1 MSTRALSVGFIP
13 LVDAAPVIVAR
24 ELGFAEE
31 EGLDL
36 RLQRAPSWSLLRD
49 RLVHGES
56 DAAHML
62 SPVPV
67 AAALGIGGGAVRFDA
82 LSVLS
87 VNGNVIG
94 VSTAVANRLRD
105 AGYVPDFQDA
115 IAAGRALSA
124 LSGPLRV
131 GVPFP
136 FSMHAELLD
145 YWLSAFSEAG
155 DAKVQIRTVPP
166 PLMADAI
173 AADEIDAFCVGEPW
187 GSKTVENGDGE
198 LLLPSAAIWQF
209 APEKVLAARSDW
221 VAANPGLTARLLR
234 SVWKAA
240 VWLSRKD
247 KQSTVA
253 EILSWPEYLGIPVE
267 IIERAL
273 SGRILFNPRG
283 DMCKVPQMLEFHA
296 GAATFPWRSQ
306 AAWIGDRLAR
316 RFGIDTGAAIR
327 KASTVF
333 RSDIYRDVLGPMGA
347 DLPGASEK
355 IEGSLKLPTPV
366 ASDRGGLILGPDAF
380 FDGAIFDPHKKY

>member
-1 MSTRALSVGFIP
+1 MSTRSLKIGFMP

-36 RLQRAPSWSLLRD
+36 VLQRAPSWSLLRD

-56 DAAHML
+56 DAAQML

-67 AAALGIGGGAVRFDA
+67 AMALGLGGVPVQLDA

-94 VSTAVANRLRD
+94 VSTAVAQRLRD
-105 AGYVPDFQDA
+105 AGFVPDFCDA
-115 IAAGRALSA
+115 TAAGRALGA

-145 YWLSAFSEAG
+145 YWLSAFSDPSGAQ
-155 DAKVQIRTVPP
+155 VQIRTVPP

-173 AADEIDAFCVGEPW
+173 AADEIDVFCVGEPW

-198 LLLPSAAIWQF
+198 LLLPGAAIWQF

-221 VAANPGLTARLLR
+221 VAANPDSTARLLR
-234 SVWKAA
+234 AVWKAA
-240 VWLSRKD
+240 QWLSRKD
-247 KQSTVA
+247 KQSTIA
-253 EILSWPEYLGIPVE
+253 EILSWPENLAVPVE
-267 IIERAL
+267 MIERAL
-273 SGRILFNPRG
+273 SGRIMYTPRG
-283 DMCKVPQMLEFHA
+283 DARQVPHMLEFYS

-306 AAWIGDRLAR
+306 AAWIGCRLAR
-316 RFGIDTGAAIR
+316 RFDLDPAEAMR
-327 KASTVF
+327 KAAGVF
-333 RSDIYRDVLGPMGA
+333 RSDLYRQVLGPIGA
-347 DLPGASEK
+347 DQPGASEK
-355 IEGSLKLPTPV
+355 IEGSLKVPTPV
-366 ASDRGGLILGPDAF
+366 ASDRGDLILGPDTF
-380 FDGAIFDPHKKY
+380 FDGAIFDPYGDK

>member
-1 MSTRALSVGFIP
+1 MSTRTLSVGFIP

-49 RLVHGES
+49 RLVMGES
-56 DAAHML
+56 DAAQML

-67 AAALGIGGGAVRFDA
+67 AMALGLGGARVQLDA

-94 VSTAVANRLRD
+94 VSTAVAGRLRD
-105 AGYVPDFQDA
+105 AGFVPDFRDA
-115 IAAGRALSA
+115 NAAGRALSA
-124 LSGPLRV
+124 LSGPLRM

-136 FSMHAELLD
+136 FSMHAELLN
-145 YWLSAFSEAG
+145 YWLSAFG
-155 DAKVQIRTVPP
+155 DDTGAQVQIRTVPP

-198 LLLPSAAIWQF
+198 LLLPGAAIWQF
-209 APEKVLAARSDW
+209 APEKILAARSDW
-221 VAANPGLTARLLR
+221 VTDNPDATARLLR

-240 VWLSRKD
+240 LWLSKKD
-247 KQSTVA
+247 KQSTLA
-253 EILSWPEYLGIPVE
+253 EILSWPEYLGVPVE
-267 IIERAL
+267 MIERAL
-273 SGRILFNPRG
+273 SGRIMFTPRG
-283 DMCKVPQMLEFHA
+283 DVRHVPQMVEFFS

-306 AAWIGDRLAR
+306 AAWIGYRLAR
-316 RFGIDTGAAIR
+316 RFDLDPKEAIQKAAG
-327 KASTVF
+327 VF
-333 RSDIYRDVLGPMGA
+333 RSDLYRDALGPMGV
-347 DLPGASEK
+347 DQPGASEK
-355 IEGSLKLPTPV
+355 IEGSLQVPTPV
-366 ASDRGGLILGPDAF
+366 ASDRGGLILNPDAF
-380 FDGAIFDPHKKY
+380 FDGAIFDPYENY

>member
-1 MSTRALSVGFIP
+1 MSTRPLSVGFMP
-13 LVDAAPVIVAR
+13 LVDAAPIIVAH

-49 RLVHGES
+49 RLVMGES
-56 DAAHML
+56 DAAQML

-67 AAALGIGGGAVRFDA
+67 AMALGLGGVSVGLDA

-94 VSTAVANRLRD
+94 VSTAVAQRLRD

-115 IAAGRALSA
+115 DAAGRALSA

-145 YWLSAFSEAG
+145 YWLSSYRDTTDG
-155 DAKVQIRTVPP
+155 QVQIRTVPP

-198 LLLPSAAIWQF
+198 LLLPGAAIWQF

-221 VAANPGLTARLLR
+221 VTANPDLTARLLR

-240 VWLSRKD
+240 LWLSRKD

-253 EILSWPEYLGIPVE
+253 EILSWPEYLGVPVE
-267 IIERAL
+267 MIERAL

-283 DMCKVPQMLEFHA
+283 EIRKVPQMLEFHA

-306 AAWIGDRLAR
+306 AAWIAYRLAR
-316 RFGIDTGAAIR
+316 RYGIDPQEAIAKAAP
-327 KASTVF
+327 VF
-333 RSDIYRDVLGPMGA
+333 RSDIYREVLGPMGA
-347 DLPGASEK
+347 DQPGASEK
-355 IEGSLKLPTPV
+355 IEGSLQVPTPV

-380 FDGAIFDPHKKY
+380 FDGAIFDPSEIF